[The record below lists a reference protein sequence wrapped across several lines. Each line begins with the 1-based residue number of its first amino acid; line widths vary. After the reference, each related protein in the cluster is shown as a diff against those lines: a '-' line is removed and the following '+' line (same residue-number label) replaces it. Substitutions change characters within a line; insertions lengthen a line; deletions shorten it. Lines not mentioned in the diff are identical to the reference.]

1 MGMFGV
7 LDISS
12 AGMDVQQARLEVA
25 ASNIANA
32 RTTGKDGATY
42 KPLAVVVRSAIA
54 DAQGAAGSPVTVGQ
68 LPMPVVAEVVQQN
81 VAPKLVYDPGH
92 PDADEKGMVALPGVD
107 PINSMMDL
115 ISISRGYEANLRA
128 FDITR
133 SLLQRTLDLGRN
145 R

>member
-1 MGMFGV
+1 MFGV

-32 RTTGKDGATY
+32 RTTGADGTVY
-42 KPLAVVVRSAIA
+42 KPLSVVIRSAV
-54 DAQGAAGSPVTVGQ
+54 AQEAGAAGTPITTANLPVPT
-68 LPMPVVAEVVQQN
+68 VAEVVEQN

-92 PDADEKGMVALPGVD
+92 PDADANGMVKLPGVD
-107 PINSMMDL
+107 PVSSMLDL

>member
-12 AGMDVQQARLEVA
+12 AGMDVQQARLEAA

-32 RTTGKDGATY
+32 RTTGENGAAY
-42 KPLAVVVRSAIA
+42 QPLTVVVRSAA
-54 DAQGAAGSPVTVGQ
+54 AQPDGTAG
-68 LPMPVVAEVVQQN
+68 MPVSLDNLPLPTAEVVTQD

-92 PDADEKGMVALPGVD
+92 PHADAAGMVALPGVD
-107 PINSMMDL
+107 PVTSMLDL
-115 ISISRGYEANLRA
+115 LSISRGYEANLRA

>member
-25 ASNIANA
+25 ASNIANT
-32 RTTGKDGATY
+32 RTTGTGDAAY

-54 DAQGAAGSPVTVGQ
+54 EAQGEAGTPINAAQ
-68 LPMPVVAEVVQQN
+68 LPMPVVADVVETN

-92 PDADEKGMVALPGVD
+92 PDADARGMVALPGVD
-107 PINSMMDL
+107 PVTSMLDL
-115 ISISRGYEANLRA
+115 ISISRSYEANLRA

-133 SLLQRTLDLGRN
+133 SLLQRTLDLGRG

>member
-1 MGMFGV
+1 MFGI

-12 AGMDVQQARLEVA
+12 AGMDVQQARLEAA

-32 RTTGKDGATY
+32 RTTGEAGEVY
-42 KPLAVVVRSAIA
+42 KPLTVVVHGVV
-54 DAQGAAGSPVTVGQ
+54 AQDMSAAGTPINTDN
-68 LPMPVVAEVVQQN
+68 LPLPTAEVVTQD

-92 PDADEKGMVALPGVD
+92 PDADARGMVALPGVD
-107 PINSMMDL
+107 PVNSMLDL

>member
-7 LDISS
+7 LDISA

-25 ASNIANA
+25 ASNIANSRNTA
-32 RTTGKDGATY
+32 KGEEAY

-54 DAQGAAGSPVTVGQ
+54 EPQGPAGTITTAEN
-68 LPMPVVAEVVQQN
+68 LPRPVVAEVVRQD

-92 PDADEKGMVALPGVD
+92 PDADERGMVSLPGVD
-107 PINSMMDL
+107 PITSMLDL
-115 ISISRGYEANLRA
+115 VSISRGYEANLRA

-133 SLLQRTLDLGRN
+133 SLLQRTLDLGRG

>member
-25 ASNIANA
+25 ASNIANS
-32 RTTGKDGATY
+32 RTTGEGGAAY
-42 KPLAVVVRSAIA
+42 KPLTVVVRSAIA
-54 DAQGAAGSPVTVGQ
+54 EAQGAAGTPVSTAQ
-68 LPMPVVAEVVQQN
+68 LPMPMVAEVVEQD

-92 PDADEKGMVALPGVD
+92 PNADARGMVSLPGVD
-107 PINSMMDL
+107 PITSMLDL
-115 ISISRGYEANLRA
+115 IEISRGYEANLRA

-133 SLLQRTLDLGRN
+133 SLLQRTLDLGRG

>member
-54 DAQGAAGSPVTVGQ
+54 DAQGAAGSPVTLGQ

-107 PINSMMDL
+107 PVNSMMDL

-128 FDITR
+128 FDVTR

>member
-7 LDISS
+7 LDVSA

-32 RTTGKDGATY
+32 RTTGQGGAAY
-42 KPLAVVVRSAIA
+42 KPLTVVIRSAIA
-54 DAQGAAGSPVTVGQ
+54 GAPGEAGTPIGVDQ
-68 LPMPVVAEVVQQN
+68 LPRPLVAEVVETN

-92 PDADEKGMVALPGVD
+92 PDADERGMVSLPGVD
-107 PINSMMDL
+107 PVTSMLDL
-115 ISISRGYEANLRA
+115 VSISRGYEANLRA

>member
-54 DAQGAAGSPVTVGQ
+54 DAQGAAGSPVTLGQ
-68 LPMPVVAEVVQQN
+68 LPMPVVSEVVQQN

-107 PINSMMDL
+107 PVNSMMDL

>member
-54 DAQGAAGSPVTVGQ
+54 EAQGAAGSPVTVGQ
-68 LPMPVVAEVVQQN
+68 LPMPMVAEVVQQN

-92 PDADEKGMVALPGVD
+92 PDADERGMVALPGVD
-107 PINSMMDL
+107 PITSMLDL

>member
-1 MGMFGV
+1 MFGV

-12 AGMDVQQARLEVA
+12 AGMDVQQARLEVTA
-25 ASNIANA
+25 TNIANA
-32 RTTGKDGATY
+32 RTTGKDGVAY
-42 KPLAVVVRSAIA
+42 QPLAVVVHSAIA
-54 DAQGAAGSPVTVGQ
+54 EAQGPAGTPTTVANLPV
-68 LPMPVVAEVVQQN
+68 PMVADVVPMN

-92 PDADEKGMVALPGVD
+92 PDADARGMVALPGVD
-107 PINSMMDL
+107 PVSSMMDL

>member
-12 AGMDVQQARLEVA
+12 AGMDVQQARLEVT

-32 RTTGKDGATY
+32 RTTGKDGAAY
-42 KPLAVVVRSAIA
+42 QPLAVVVRSAIA
-54 DAQGAAGSPVTVGQ
+54 EAQGPAGTPTTVANLPVPRVADVV
-68 LPMPVVAEVVQQN
+68 PMN

-92 PDADEKGMVALPGVD
+92 PDADARGMVSLPGVD
-107 PINSMMDL
+107 PVNSMMDL

>member
-32 RTTGKDGATY
+32 RTTGANGATY

-54 DAQGAAGSPVTVGQ
+54 DAQGAAGAPITTDN
-68 LPMPVVAEVVQQN
+68 LPLPVVAEVVQQD

-92 PDADEKGMVALPGVD
+92 PDADERGMVALPGVD
-107 PINSMMDL
+107 PITSMLDL

-133 SLLQRTLDLGRN
+133 SLLQRTLDLGRG

>member
-1 MGMFGV
+1 MSLFSIFE
-7 LDISS
+7 ISS

-32 RTTGKDGATY
+32 RTTGENGQAY

-54 DAQGAAGSPVTVGQ
+54 DAQGAAGTRVTAGQ
-68 LPMPVVAEVVQQN
+68 LPMPVVAEIVPQN
-81 VAPKLVYDPGH
+81 VTPKLVFDPGH
-92 PDADEKGMVALPGVD
+92 PDADERGMVALPGVD
-107 PINSMMDL
+107 PITSMLDL

-128 FDITR
+128 FDVTR
-133 SLLQRTLDLGRN
+133 SLLQRTLDLGRG

>member
-12 AGMDVQQARLEVA
+12 AGMDVQQARLEAA

-32 RTTGKDGATY
+32 RTTGENGGVY
-42 KPLAVVVRSAIA
+42 KPLTVVVRSAIA
-54 DAQGAAGSPVTVGQ
+54 QAVGPAGTPIDVAN
-68 LPMPVVAEVVQQN
+68 LPLPSAEVITQD

-92 PDADEKGMVALPGVD
+92 PDADANGMVALPGVD
-107 PINSMMDL
+107 PVSSMLDL

>member
-7 LDISS
+7 LDISA

-42 KPLAVVVRSAIA
+42 KPLTVVVHSAIA
-54 DAQGAAGSPVTVGQ
+54 EAQGPAGTPVSTAS
-68 LPMPVVAEVVQQN
+68 LPMPVVSQVVQQD

-107 PINSMMDL
+107 PVTSMLDL
-115 ISISRGYEANLRA
+115 VSISRGYEANLRA

-133 SLLQRTLDLGRN
+133 SLLQRTLDLGRG

>member
-1 MGMFGV
+1 MGLVSV

-32 RTTGKDGATY
+32 RTTAHDGTAY

-54 DAQGAAGSPVTVGQ
+54 EAPGAAGTAISSGQ
-68 LPMPVVAEVVQQN
+68 MPRPVVAEVVEQN

-92 PDADEKGMVALPGVD
+92 PDADERGMVALPGVD
-107 PINSMMDL
+107 PITSMLDL

-133 SLLQRTLDLGRN
+133 SLLQRTLDLGRG